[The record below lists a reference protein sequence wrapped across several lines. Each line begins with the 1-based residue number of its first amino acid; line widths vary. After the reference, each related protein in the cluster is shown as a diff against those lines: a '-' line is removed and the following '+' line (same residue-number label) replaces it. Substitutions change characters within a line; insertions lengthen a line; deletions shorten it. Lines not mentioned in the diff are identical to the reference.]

1 MLPRIA
7 LGNFPTP
14 LEQATALGDRIGVNL
29 IFKREDLSGF
39 ALGGNKV
46 RQLEVLL
53 SEALDAGADTVVTTA
68 AAQSNFCRV
77 TAGAAAKVGLKCVLL
92 LRGHEGLPSVGNLLL
107 DRLFGA
113 EIEFIQ
119 TSNAYDPAIAERV
132 AAMVRRLED
141 QGRRPRLLHIT
152 GTAGKLAAAAYVSAA
167 DELAEQFESARL
179 KPAAMYL
186 AAGSGLTLAGLAIRF
201 KQLNVRT
208 RLVGVCAQIS
218 ADALRPLV
226 IQRANEAAQLLGIP
240 CQLTPGDFDLID
252 AHIGPG
258 YGQPGDDALEAI
270 HLAARC
276 EGLVLDPTYTGKAMA
291 GLISDVRSGRFGLQD
306 QVVFFHSGGLPAVFV
321 QSGALL
327 H

>member
-1 MLPRIA
+1 MLPRVA

-14 LEQATALGDRIGVNL
+14 LERATALGHRIGVDL

-53 SEALDAGADTVVTTA
+53 SEALDAGADTLVTTA

-77 TAGAAAKVGLKCVLL
+77 TAGAAAKVGLRSVLL
-92 LRGHEGLPSVGNLLL
+92 LRGHEESPPVGNLLL

-119 TSNAYDPAIAERV
+119 TSNSYDPAIAERV
-132 AAMVRRLED
+132 ATIVRRLKD
-141 QGRRPRLLHIT
+141 QGRRPHLLHVT
-152 GTAGKLAAAAYVSAA
+152 GAAGPLAAAAYASAA
-167 DELAEQFESARL
+167 DELAAQWENARL
-179 KPAAMYL
+179 TPTAMYL

-201 KQLNVRT
+201 KQIGLPLK
-208 RLVGVCAQIS
+208 LVGICAQIS

-240 CQLTPGDFDLID
+240 CQLSSDDFELID
-252 AHIGPG
+252 KHIGPG
-258 YGQPGDDALEAI
+258 YGEPGDDALEAI
-270 HLAARC
+270 RLAARC
-276 EGLVLDPTYTGKAMA
+276 EGVVLDPTYTGKAMA
-291 GLISDVRSGRFGLQD
+291 GLIADIRSGRWHSKD

-321 QSGALL
+321 QSEAML